1 MNNIYKNLGG
11 MIQFLPIS
19 KKMIFSPIAMLG
31 VPYLVMK
38 MSKEKS
44 KHMNRA
50 ILSSTKNWMV
60 GFPINYLFFMWARK
74 NNIIETGKIPLRR
87 FIKEVLLQLLFID
100 TWFYWAHRLLH
111 TKHLYFLHK
120 EHHSFNPTTTMSYV
134 AMSIP
139 EYLIENIG
147 YYIGGPLLWKI
158 LGGKLSSRGWAF
170 ANALV
175 AFWASVF
182 HSGSLSFSLK
192 NINING
198 PDEHH
203 LHHKYGMK
211 NYNFS
216 LIFLHW
222 DLLMGTY
229 KDTDKN
235 KLK

>member
-1 MNNIYKNLGG
+1 MVSKIKPLS
-11 MIQFLPIS
+11 IS
-19 KKMIFSPIAMLG
+19 KFFFSPITMLG

-38 MSKEKS
+38 MTGDKS
-44 KHMNRA
+44 KHMHQA
-50 ILSSTKNWMV
+50 IISSIKNWAV
-60 GFPINYLFFMWARK
+60 GYPIHYLFFMWARK
-74 NNIIETGKIPLRR
+74 NNIIETGKIPFRR

-100 TWFYWAHRLLH
+100 TWFYWVHRLLH
-111 TKHLYFLHK
+111 TKPLYFLHK

-139 EYLIENIG
+139 EYLTENIG

-158 LGGKLSSRGWAF
+158 LGSKLNARSWAF

-175 AFWASVF
+175 AFWAAVF
-182 HSGSLSFSLK
+182 HSNSLSFSLK
-192 NINING
+192 KINING
-198 PDEHH
+198 PEEHS
-203 LHHKYGMK
+203 LHHRHGIN

-216 LIFLHW
+216 LLFLHW

-229 KDTDKN
+229 KVKVKDKD